1 MPAYSQSKVVTIA
14 ALLSLAIT
22 VIPSVAICLLA
33 ELPDSVAVH
42 WGVDGHADGYASP
55 LGALIFPPLFMLIM
69 GAVLLGI
76 GAGTRT
82 LQLLAPITVGI
93 AAMLSIL
100 TSGTVLAQHGGGTP
114 AIGPYLF
121 AGTVALIGITLLGVW
136 WLRDRMQHFPAELTG
151 TFAEATPGHPDERA
165 WHGRIRSSL
174 TLWIFAG
181 ILTVVG
187 IGVTIWFGIGDP
199 WGGAAMGLLTLG
211 CVPLI
216 LLTIQDVTIDED
228 GLTTR
233 WFGRVRVLRFPLDE
247 IVSAGSVHLDALG
260 DYGGV
265 GWRSSI
271 DGRREGIVAGT
282 GEALILQLEGRR
294 DYVLSVDDAHRA
306 ARVLMALLQ
315 R

>member
-1 MPAYSQSKVVTIA
+1 MRALSRSKVVTVA
-14 ALLSLAIT
+14 AVLSLAIT
-22 VIPSVAICLLA
+22 LIPTVAICLFA
-33 ELPDSVAVH
+33 DLPDSVAVH

-55 LGALIFPPLFMLIM
+55 LGALLFPPLFMLII

-82 LQLLAPITVGI
+82 LELLAPITVGI

-100 TSGTVLAQHGGGTP
+100 TSGTVLAQHDGATP

-121 AGTVALIGITLLGVW
+121 AGTIALIGITLLGAW
-136 WLRDRMQHFPAELTG
+136 WLRGRMEHFPAELTG
-151 TFAEATPGHPDERA
+151 TFAAASPGHPDERT
-165 WHGRIRSSL
+165 WHGRIRSSV
-174 TLWIFAG
+174 TLWILAG
-181 ILTVVG
+181 VLAVAGV
-187 IGVTIWFGIGDP
+187 GVTIWFGIGDP

-211 CVPLI
+211 CIPLI
-216 LLTIQDVTIDED
+216 LLTVQDVTIDES
-228 GLTTR
+228 GVTTR
-233 WFGRVRVLRFPLDE
+233 WLGKVRILQFPLDE
-247 IVSAGSVHLDALG
+247 IVSAGSVQLDALG

-282 GEALILQLEGRR
+282 GEALILQLQDRR

-306 ARVLMALLQ
+306 ARVLMALLE